1 MRRVRMFASLI
12 LLLSLSPFAHADS
25 VPSADNTFR
34 KGWTLLTE
42 EQFAEARETFGG
54 ITPGEYDLGDYVLY
68 FTGIALSREEKPE
81 EAAEVLERLLSTF
94 PESPL
99 IPYLAHEL
107 AFAAAKAGDIPSAR
121 KYFRSSRGNVRG
133 DRRTAAEG
141 YIAARLM
148 EEREEKGEEKGEER
162 GEEQQ
167 KKDQEQRK
175 AAEAHLENFSSYTVQ
190 EGALLSME
198 RLWGWRAGGKLWEWG
213 LPVSFYGRYA
223 KALFRAGEEEGAR
236 AVFQEALERFPPSD
250 GFYDV
255 LLDYGEF
262 LRKQGDTS
270 GARALLRRAP
280 KDAPASLRLE
290 VDYLFARVE
299 WKAGR
304 TAEARRMFLEIAE
317 GEARPLTAERARYQA
332 AWIAEEEEDWKTAT
346 EQFGKLREAR
356 DQKVRRESVFRHAF
370 GLYRQKRYGEAIA
383 AFEAGEKEASSPVE
397 RGRRAYWRAR
407 ALAETGE
414 QKQGD
419 ALLRTLAADPG
430 AGPYAI
436 FSSLR
441 LGGDPFGMLN
451 APSSGETAQCAAEK
465 EKLWDTIRDAPWS
478 KEDAERVRRVERLIL
493 LGLVEYA
500 ILESERVDRAAVRKA
515 TGISDGGTPGL
526 FRYLAGDLRGAIGE
540 TIGLP
545 SGGSEPGL
553 VDRLQYPLAPQ
564 YLGDC
569 DGKKSGV
576 DALVLHAIIR
586 QESLFQY
593 DALSPA
599 GAVGLMQLMPRTA
612 AEVARREKI
621 GKVRRYDLLKP
632 ELNVALGAAYFAH
645 LMSAYEGDYVRAV
658 AAYNAGEKAVDRWW
672 KRANGDPAMFLE
684 TVAYRETRGYLRR
697 VFFNLLQYYRIY
709 RPGML
714 ARYFPSDRTED
725 GTAPESSASPPA
737 AGTPDGQGKDLP
749 SEEEPGE
756 AGTPGE

>member
-1 MRRVRMFASLI
+1 
-12 LLLSLSPFAHADS
+12 
-25 VPSADNTFR
+25 NTFR
-34 KGWTLLTE
+34 EGWTLLSE
-42 EQFAEARETFGG
+42 EQFAEARKTFSG
-54 ITPGEYDLGDYVLY
+54 ITPGDYDLGDYVLY
-68 FTGIALSREEKPE
+68 FTGIALSREGKPE
-81 EAAEVLERLLSTF
+81 EAAEILERLLSAF

-99 IPYLAHEL
+99 VPYLRHAL
-107 AFAAAKAGDIPSAR
+107 AFAAAKEGDIPAAT
-121 KYFRSSRGNVRG
+121 KYFRDSRGKVTGNGRK
-133 DRRTAAEG
+133 AAEG

-148 EEREEKGEEKGEER
+148 EDREEEGEEKGEER
-162 GEEQQ
+162 GEEQKEEREQ
-167 KKDQEQRK
+167 KR

-190 EGALLSME
+190 EGALLSMD
-198 RLWGWRAGGKLWEWG
+198 RLWGWRAEGKLSGWG

-236 AVFQEALERFPPSD
+236 AVFQETLERFPPSD
-250 GFYDV
+250 DYYDV

-270 GARALLRRAP
+270 RARALLRRAT
-280 KDAPASLRLE
+280 KDAPASFRSE

-304 TAEARRMFLEIAE
+304 TTKARRMFLEIAE
-317 GEARPLTAERARYQA
+317 SEARPLTAERARYQA

-346 EQFGKLREAR
+346 EQFGKLRRAR
-356 DQKVRRESVFRHAF
+356 GRKIRRESVFRHAF
-370 GLYRQKRYGEAIA
+370 GFYRQKRYGEAIA

-397 RGRRAYWRAR
+397 RARRAYWRAR

-414 QKQGD
+414 EQKGD

-451 APSSGETAQCAAEK
+451 APSSGETAHCATEK

-478 KEDAERVRRVERLIL
+478 KEDAERVRRAERLIL
-493 LGLVEYA
+493 LGLVQYA
-500 ILESERVDRAAVRKA
+500 ILEAERVDQAAVRKA

-526 FRYLAGDLRGAIGE
+526 FRYLAGDLRGAILE
-540 TIGLP
+540 TVGHSP
-545 SGGSEPGL
+545 GGSAVGL
-553 VDRLQYPLAPQ
+553 IDRLQYPLAPQ

-576 DALVLHAIIR
+576 DSLVIHAIVR

-593 DALSPA
+593 NALSPA

-612 AEVARREKI
+612 AEVARKEKI
-621 GKVRRYDLLKP
+621 GKKFRRSDLLKP
-632 ELNVALGAAYFAH
+632 ELNVALGAAYLASLLARH
-645 LMSAYEGDYVRAV
+645 DGDYVRSI
-658 AAYNAGEKAVDRWW
+658 AAYNAGESAVARWW
-672 KRANGDPAMFLE
+672 KRAQGDPSMFLE
-684 TVAYRETRGYLRR
+684 RMTYRETRGYLRR

-709 RPGML
+709 RPEML

-725 GTAPESSASPPA
+725 GTAPDSSASPPA
-737 AGTPDGQGKDLP
+737 AGTPEGQEEDPPQGTDAPAGGK
-749 SEEEPGE
+749 PGE
-756 AGTPGE
+756 